1 MSEFISSPV
10 FMNLVFSLLII
21 IVTYLLTF
29 LIIRMINRGVSDL
42 KKRYSARKY
51 TIYIATFLSLVIIV
65 FIWIK
70 RVASITTLIG
80 FMGAG
85 LTLALHQPISSIAG
99 WILILIRR
107 PFEVGD
113 RIEIGNV
120 KGDVIDIRLFYTS
133 ILEIGNWVEADQ
145 STGNWVEADQST
157 GRIIH
162 IPNNKV
168 FTEMII
174 NFTQG
179 FKYIWNEI
187 KITITYESDWRKARD
202 IILDVASEGSV
213 DLGEA
218 VRKEIHRLSKK
229 YMIHYEKLTP
239 FVWTKIADF
248 GVELTL
254 RYLTDARRRRST
266 QDIISQTVLD
276 RFNQEPD
283 IDFAYPTYRVYK
295 RGEEDESDQ
304 TKKK

>member
-29 LIIRMINRGVSDL
+29 LIIRMINHGVSDL

-99 WILILIRR
+99 WMLVLIRR

-113 RIEIGNV
+113 RIEMGNV

-133 ILEIGNWVEADQ
+133 ILEIG
-145 STGNWVEADQST
+145 SWVEADQST

-213 DLGEA
+213 DLGET

-266 QDIISQTVLD
+266 QDIISQAVLD
-276 RFNQEPD
+276 RFDQEPD

-295 RGEEDESDQ
+295 RGEENESDQ

>member
-1 MSEFISSPV
+1 MSKFISSPV
-10 FMNLVFSLLII
+10 FMNLIFSFVVI

-29 LIIRMINRGVSDL
+29 LIIRLINRGMSDL

-51 TIYIATFLSLVIIV
+51 TIYIATFLSLVVIV

-70 RVASITTLIG
+70 RVTSITTMIG
-80 FMGAG
+80 FLGAG

-99 WILILIRR
+99 WMLILIRR

-133 ILEIGNWVEADQ
+133 ILEI
-145 STGNWVEADQST
+145 GNWVEADQST

-213 DLGEA
+213 DLGET

-266 QDIISQTVLD
+266 QDIISQKVLD
-276 RFNQEPD
+276 RFKQEPD

-295 RGEEDESDQ
+295 RGEDEKSGQ
-304 TKKK
+304 TKKQ